1 MELSVDIHA
10 DQSEYRKKMIS
21 VLLMISVSL
30 IIGTFLRVSLL
41 ILYPFVALLIAYFY
55 KFRISS
61 SLIIL
66 SGFAFISFVLSLFGH
81 AFLKYKLLSLFYMVP
96 FLLLLFSTPS
106 PDPE

>member
-66 SGFAFISFVLSLFGH
+66 SGFVFISFVLSLFGH

-96 FLLLLFSTPS
+96 FLLLLF
-106 PDPE
+106 